1 MEIMLKVYNILQKK
15 NNSTLF
21 MQFYVDDPNYNEA
34 YNTLD
39 SILNIND
46 ILDRDINDGYT
57 EVIFGLK
64 I

>member
-1 MEIMLKVYNILQKK
+1 
-15 NNSTLF
+15 

-46 ILDRDINDGYT
+46 ILDRDVNDGYT
-57 EVIFGLK
+57 EVTFGLK
-64 I
+64 NQLINPYHKKIKC